1 METEDLIIWLYVV
14 VGVGV
19 LMFCYKRQIPSL
31 ILAALF
37 SAFAVHAVW
46 REPLFVSR
54 ATEAVVA
61 SMLFC
66 VFAWRFWR
74 LHMDW
79 RAKHRAS
86 AALGAMK

>member
-1 METEDLIIWLYVV
+1 MEMEDLIIWLYVV

-31 ILAALF
+31 ILAAF
-37 SAFAVHAVW
+37 FAAFAVHTVW
-46 REPLFVSR
+46 REPLFVSQ
-54 ATEAVVA
+54 ATEAVTA
-61 SMLFC
+61 SVLFC

-86 AALGAMK
+86 TALAAMK